1 MESDLLD
8 SLGYCFCLH
17 CCKVCNGSKTGFF
30 STALGSLII
39 SLLSESRMLFLAL
52 KIVCTNLLRWIFF
65 FFYYAIC
72 SLVCHFIINHLR
84 LLVIC
89 NVCNFY
95 RQFSVLILQYH
106 PSVILQN
113 NAVILRRV

>member
-1 MESDLLD
+1 MESDFLD

-65 FFYYAIC
+65 FFLLC
-72 SLVCHFIINHLR
+72 NMQSSLPFHNKPFKTIGN
-84 LLVIC
+84 
-89 NVCNFY
+89 
-95 RQFSVLILQYH
+95 LQC
-106 PSVILQN
+106 L
-113 NAVILRRV
+113 